1 MSCAET
7 LKYFQR
13 GKKMRTLQLHLEVL
27 RHSRWEILRVQLFSY
42 VCVFNSSAK
51 TYHETMREVSQL
63 SNSSSVI

>member
-7 LKYFQR
+7 LKYFQCGQKIR
-13 GKKMRTLQLHLEVL
+13 ILQLYPEVL
-27 RHSRWEILRVQLFSY
+27 RHSRWEIGRVQIFSY

-63 SNSSSVI
+63 RNSNSVI